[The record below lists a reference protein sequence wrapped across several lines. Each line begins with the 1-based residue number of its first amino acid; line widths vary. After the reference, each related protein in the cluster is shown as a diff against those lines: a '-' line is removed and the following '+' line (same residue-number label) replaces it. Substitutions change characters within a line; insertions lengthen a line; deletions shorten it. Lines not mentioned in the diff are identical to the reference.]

1 MRLSQNLLQ
10 ISLRSN
16 KIGGYTLDLK
26 MKNIST
32 IMNIT
37 DFIKC
42 TDIDSLILSYNYL
55 KTLED
60 ILIEFKNL
68 AFFDMSVNHLKEI
81 KNLDAFRKL
90 ENLNLS
96 TNRISKIENLD
107 KLKSLVHLVKFKFF
121 YFK

>member
-1 MRLSQNLLQ
+1 MRLNQNVLQ
-10 ISLRSN
+10 TSLRSN
-16 KIGGYTLDLK
+16 KLGGYTLDLK

-37 DFIKC
+37 DFVKC
-42 TDIDSLILSYNYL
+42 TDINCLILSYNYL

-60 ILIEFKNL
+60 ILLEFKNL
-68 AFFDMSVNHLKEI
+68 TFFDMSVNHLKEI

-90 ENLNLS
+90 EHLNLS

-107 KLKSLVHLVKFKFF
+107 KLKSLVHLVKLQ
-121 YFK
+121 